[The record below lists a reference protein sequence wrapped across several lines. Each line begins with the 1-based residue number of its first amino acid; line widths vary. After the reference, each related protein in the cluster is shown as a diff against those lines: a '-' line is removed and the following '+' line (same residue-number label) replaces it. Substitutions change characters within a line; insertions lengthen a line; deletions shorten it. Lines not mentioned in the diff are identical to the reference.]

1 MSEASM
7 IHRHDMII
15 VFIVA
20 SRRTSTP
27 VSSVHR
33 NTVPMTVPEGSLIRL
48 ADTRFFSFRKPSRS
62 LVSEYFPSDM
72 TFPIILDGTTYFP
85 SSLTST
91 CVSRKMF
98 PPPLTACVG
107 DEYKYVGYAFGNK
120 IDGGADLISRFQKIF
135 RKTDLVYAVYGRIL
149 RCEKSFE
156 RCRRAVE
163 KAHLIFGPVG
173 AYKGS
178 DYQRKQTEAY
188 KIYQHKRRHIL
199 YEYASEHSVF

>member
-20 SRRTSTP
+20 SRRTSIP

-33 NTVPMTVPEGSLIRL
+33 NTVPMTVPEGRLIRL

-98 PPPLTACVG
+98 PPPLDAYISPLVSVMNTSMSVTLSETRSRAG
-107 DEYKYVGYAFGNK
+107 
-120 IDGGADLISRFQKIF
+120 LISFPDSRRYSEKLILFTLF
-135 RKTDLVYAVYGRIL
+135 TEEYSVARNLSSDVAELSRKRI
-149 RCEKSFE
+149 
-156 RCRRAVE
+156 
-163 KAHLIFGPVG
+163 
-173 AYKGS
+173 
-178 DYQRKQTEAY
+178 
-188 KIYQHKRRHIL
+188 
-199 YEYASEHSVF
+199 